1 MAIRPSRSFRAV
13 RAVRAAVLTV
23 AVVALSI
30 GTATAANASRH
41 RTPGDAP
48 LPGFTIDNPPLH
60 PVLVGQHPSTVLQG
74 VHSHAA
80 YDIEVPPHWNGDLVM
95 WAHGFRGS
103 THVLTVDT
111 PGFGLRQ
118 KLLDEGYAWAASSYA
133 DNDYDVRS
141 GVLTTHDLAEFFG
154 RRVHHPHR
162 IYLAGVSMGGHIIG
176 RSIEQYKH
184 FYAGA
189 LPMCGVLGDN
199 RLFDFF
205 LDYNVVAQ
213 DLAGVSAYPPPAD
226 YLTNAVPRIEVEL
239 GLAGLTPGGPDTTN
253 ALGNELRAI
262 TINRSG
268 GPRPGAEQA
277 FSVWKDFLF
286 GIAATPPGPTLA
298 GNPSLVSTNVG
309 TVYAPNSPVDVN
321 ATVQRVP
328 LADRKDRFSNRLSQ
342 IPQIKGTP
350 QVPVLTLHGLGD
362 MFVPFS
368 MEEIYGAEVA
378 AHHRSGLVVQR
389 AIRTAQH
396 CEFDATEV
404 GKAFD
409 DLVHWVRTGFR
420 PAGDAVT
427 DPATVASPNFGC
439 RFSDPAAFADPP
451 AGSTRRLFPACRSAS
466 PA

>member
-1 MAIRPSRSFRAV
+1 MVIRPSRSFR
-13 RAVRAAVLTV
+13 RIRAAVLV
-23 AVVALSI
+23 LAVVAVSL
-30 GTATAANASRH
+30 GGATAANASRD

-48 LPGFTIDNPPLH
+48 LPGFTIDNPPL
-60 PVLVGQHPSTVLQG
+60 PPAQVGQGLSRVLQG
-74 VHSHAA
+74 VHAHAA
-80 YDIEVPPHWNGDLVM
+80 YDIEIPPHWNGDLVM
-95 WAHGFRGS
+95 WEHGFRGS
-103 THVLTVDT
+103 THVLTVDA
-111 PGFGLRQ
+111 PAFGLRQ

-133 DNDYDVRS
+133 DNDYDVRT
-141 GVLTTHDLAEFFG
+141 GVLTTHDLAELFG
-154 RRVHHPHR
+154 RLVHHPHR

-176 RSIEQYKH
+176 RSVEQYPH
-184 FYAGA
+184 FYDGA

-213 DLAGVSAYPPPAD
+213 DLAGLPAYPPPAD
-226 YLTNAVPRIEVEL
+226 YLTTIVPHIEVDL

-268 GPRPGAEQA
+268 GPRPGAVQA

-298 GNPSLVSTNVG
+298 GNPALVSTNTQ
-309 TVYAPNSPVDVN
+309 TVYTPNAPVDVN

-328 LADRKDRFSNRLSQ
+328 LADPRDRFSNRLSQ
-342 IPQIKGTP
+342 VPRIKGTP
-350 QVPVLTLHGLGD
+350 RVPVLTLHGLGD

-378 AHHRSGLVVQR
+378 DHHRSGLLVQR

-396 CEFDATEV
+396 CEFDAVEV
-404 GKAFD
+404 GRAFD
-409 DLVHWVRTGFR
+409 DLTRWVRTGQR

-427 DPATVASPNFGC
+427 DPAAVADPDFGC
-439 RFSDPAAFADPP
+439 RFSDPAAFLDPP
-451 AGSTRRLFPACRSAS
+451 AGSTRRLFGPCRFAS
-466 PA
+466 PG

>member
-1 MAIRPSRSFRAV
+1 MIIRPIRTFRG
-13 RAVRAAVLTV
+13 VRAAVLTL
-23 AVVALSI
+23 AVMALSL
-30 GTATAANASRH
+30 GGATAANASPGPGHNR
-41 RTPGDAP
+41 GDAP
-48 LPGFTIDNPPLH
+48 LPGFTIDNPPLT
-60 PVLVGQHPSTVLQG
+60 PALVGGQPSTVLQG
-74 VHSHAA
+74 VHAHAA

-133 DNDYDVRS
+133 DNDYDVRT
-141 GVLTTHDLAEFFG
+141 GVLTTHDLADLFG
-154 RRVHHPHR
+154 RLVHHPHR
-162 IYLAGVSMGGHIIG
+162 IYLTGVSMGGHVIG
-176 RSIEQYKH
+176 RSVEQYPH
-184 FYAGA
+184 FYDGA

-213 DLAGVSAYPPPAD
+213 DLAGVSAFPVPAD
-226 YLTNAVPRIEVEL
+226 YLTNAVPRMEVAL
-239 GLAGLTPGGPDTTN
+239 GLAGLAPGGADTTN
-253 ALGNELRAI
+253 ALGKQLRAI

-268 GPRPGAEQA
+268 GPRPGADQA

-286 GIAATPPGPTLA
+286 GIVALPTGPTLA
-298 GNPSLVSTNVG
+298 GNPGQVSTNVH

-328 LADRKDRFSNRLSQ
+328 LADPVDRVSHRLSAVPR
-342 IPQIKGTP
+342 ILGKPH
-350 QVPVLTLHGLGD
+350 VPVLTLHGLGD

-368 MEEIYGAEVA
+368 MEEIYGAEA
-378 AHHRSGLVVQR
+378 AANHRSGLVVQR

-404 GKAFD
+404 GTAFD
-409 DLVHWVRTGFR
+409 DLVRWVHTGHR

-427 DPATVASPNFGC
+427 NPAAVAAPDFGC
-439 RFSDPAAFADPP
+439 TFSDPAAFSAPTP
-451 AGSTRRLFPACRSAS
+451 GSTRRLFPACPTS
-466 PA
+466 